1 MTTAGWP
8 AFGEPP
14 RLRRAA
20 AAVVVSMLLALVA
33 VLGGLGGQS
42 SASAADANGR
52 VNIGDCSFRKADGD
66 AKKWANQMCWIDAS
80 DIAKPGTHNVTKRFG
95 DYTLTYTVTVEA
107 SDTGTGSNKGSLSA
121 GQQPPWSRAAFGNQI
136 AGQSFFVA
144 ETGATAND
152 IFQTEKNRFV
162 RLSFRNVKFTYRGQP
177 LPSFRMM
184 VADAESTGSVLGGEM
199 ISVDVSNSGGTGTV
213 NPPIRLTPNGSRE
226 ACRKTFGAGVERNQ
240 WQWADMG
247 GKKRDFICDND
258 SGGTYGTFLVGLD
271 SPTAFEIGIASNSGG
286 TARFPDPRGNQ
297 AFAMAIALNRIS
309 TQEGKELGTADTAAQ
324 QAFTGQ
330 AEQPVTRIFTQDG
343 QQRNWIEPVGG
354 SSTTPVL
361 RRLNADGVPEDTV
374 GLQSTMAGKDLA
386 FRRYSP
392 EWTCSAISADGATD
406 TFVYEPGAN
415 TDQAPVRLTH
425 NGAPLSRAD
434 AERSGIWFRENRA
447 EGVSEVQFANKENRE
462 INCNVHWKSRFAPA
476 SLELNKRV
484 TGTASNYAELAGKKF
499 TIDYACTAPEGFQ
512 AAYPDVKLSGS
523 REVQPGSRQLVDGLP
538 AGATCTLKETAPAAV
553 SGADLDLRW
562 NGATHGTPNQG
573 SAQHTLTLQ
582 PNTAPAAVEAENQ
595 YSARTATLQ
604 LRHVVQGPAATPVL
618 QNQEFTFELSCPATN
633 APARQITVRGG
644 APVTVDGVPR
654 GQDCVLR
661 PVEGLTAE
669 QQKYISLT
677 SRDATGAAQQQDGLA
692 LRLPAT
698 GPAAAEPVEIRS
710 TYDYRTADVQVHQ
723 VLAGPAGAL
732 PSVTGQGFSAN
743 YACTAPDATKRTGT
757 VTLTDGHA
765 VIPKMPVGSTCTL
778 SSQEPTAAPGEG
790 PVRTFELQ
798 STTVAPQ
805 TLTVGDGQADAFTI
819 TRTYDYK
826 YGTAQLSKVVTANGV
841 RSLPANYTF
850 NFACGSRNVVS
861 NGTVEAI
868 KLEGT
873 ATVAPGAPVTLK
885 VGDPRVDDGP
895 GATMRVPYGN
905 TCTFTEDR
913 PQLPGGVNWDTDVDN
928 VALTITGQ
936 TNTAT
941 VNNTFTPAG
950 NGLTITQRYTGEQ
963 ALYPKVGV
971 DYQLSCGA
979 FQETFQLADGAQRT
993 FSAAEIPA
1001 GTQCTLAR
1009 RSPVDTQR
1017 TNSKGADYP
1026 ITHTTVGHYAPGG
1039 EQSTELAPGVAFT
1052 VGERATLAMED
1063 EFAYQRATLT
1073 GVKRVRFDPATKGL
1087 IAPAKQ
1093 EAWLG
1098 REYPASL
1105 RCVLPDGTPGASLQA
1120 SVRNGVA
1127 VTQGDLVVGSSC
1139 TVAENPLTPEPGI
1152 HMAATTAVDGTPGN
1166 TFTVLRAGN
1175 SVEFINTFSR
1185 RVTDA
1190 TVRTGVVLPGTA
1202 RQDYEATGK
1211 TLGAVLPAH
1220 PVTMVC
1226 RDGDAELLRRSA
1238 IVDGEGAV
1246 SVAGVPVGAAC
1257 TVELGGY
1264 APLDLQAD
1272 TPEDSLRATMLPDA
1286 VDWTVSRPDSTL
1298 ATGKP
1303 LEQGNEAAVAP
1314 AFVVEED
1321 AAANVVR
1328 ATSRY
1333 VYQTAPLKLRKDIE
1347 GNSAD
1352 MRLLGEANTMRFALQ
1367 CRALGTEL
1375 TSVEGLPLQLQPGD
1389 FTAVDGGLR
1398 YISTGGAESAVP
1410 VGAHCRLRE
1419 IAVDNVPAQL
1429 TVVAAQPSVEADV
1442 TTQGAELHLVNKI
1455 SRRTTNLQVAMRQT
1469 GYLHGADPAGY
1480 TGTLVC
1486 KDGDAT
1492 LAIRP
1497 VQFSVAEVPERP
1509 LPGADAV
1516 PVTGLRTVEVPA
1528 GTSCTLTM
1536 DAAAALS
1543 ARGELEVSAGDR
1555 RPYLGFAAW
1564 HNGTY
1569 DGPDTTVDGV
1579 APQDVGAKQ
1588 YEYAVDVPVDAP
1600 DTTAA
1605 DPAVVVGVQ
1614 AHHPRATVD
1623 VAFTKQAA
1631 GAPDAEGTYTF
1642 RANCGDGTRDP
1653 FTLRA
1658 GQTHV
1663 LRNVPVGSDCTVE
1676 EEQTAGTYTFALTSQ
1691 GAKLGE
1697 GYQPETGTPTV
1708 AFKVLAPE
1716 ATDTA
1721 RAGEAWTATALNKY
1735 ASVALNKRIA
1745 GTPLSGVTNVVD
1757 TALLPD
1763 HATTMDV
1770 TYELTNTGQFDLS
1783 NMVLRDPALAGMTV
1797 RTPDGPHTIGEQ
1809 GTIPAAACSAVR
1821 AALAPG
1827 QSATCTVTVDI
1838 PAEGTFRHRG
1848 TATLQAAT
1856 GTLGAVS
1863 AESTYG
1869 ALRVPST
1876 IGWLLPDT
1884 GSTTLVWILLLGLLI
1899 FGFSARRLLTQTS
1912 TSTTPTTES

>member
-1 MTTAGWP
+1 
-8 AFGEPP
+8 
-14 RLRRAA
+14 
-20 AAVVVSMLLALVA
+20 MLLALVT
-33 VLGGLGGQS
+33 VLGGQS
-42 SASAADANGR
+42 TASAADANSR

-80 DIAKPGTHNVTKRFG
+80 DIAKPGTHNVTKHFG

-107 SDTGTGSNKGSLSA
+107 SDTGAGSNKGSLSA
-121 GQQPPWSRAAFGNQI
+121 GQQPPWNRAAFGNQI

-144 ETGATAND
+144 EAGATAND
-152 IFQTEKNRFV
+152 IFQTERNRFV
-162 RLSFRNVKFTYRGQP
+162 RLSFRDVKFTYRGQP

-199 ISVDVSNSGGTGTV
+199 ISVDISNSGGTGTV
-213 NPPIRLTPNGSRE
+213 NPPIKLTPKGSYE

-240 WQWADMG
+240 WQWANMG

-258 SGGTYGTFLVGLD
+258 AGGTYGTFLVGLD

-286 TARFPDPRGNQ
+286 SARNPDPRGNQ

-309 TQEGKELGTADTAAQ
+309 TQTGKELGTADTVAQ
-324 QAFTGQ
+324 EAFTGDVDK
-330 AEQPVTRIFTQDG
+330 PVTRIFTQDG
-343 QQRNWIEPVGG
+343 QQRNWIEPVAG

-361 RRLNADGVPEDTV
+361 RRLNAEGVPEDTV
-374 GLQSTMAGKDLA
+374 GLLSTMSGKELA

-392 EWTCSAISADGATD
+392 EWTCSAISADGETD
-406 TFVYEPGAN
+406 TFIYEPGAKAG
-415 TDQAPVRLTH
+415 DAPTRLTH
-425 NGAPLSRAD
+425 NGASLSRAE
-434 AERSGIWFRENRA
+434 AERLGIWFSEDRA
-447 EGVSEVQFANKENRE
+447 AGSAEVQFANKQNRE

-484 TGTASNYAELAGKKF
+484 TGTASNYAALSGKKF
-499 TIDYACTAPEGFQ
+499 TIAYSCAAPEGFQ

-523 REVQPGSRQLVDGLP
+523 REVTPGSPQLVDGLP
-538 AGATCTLKETAPAAV
+538 AGTTCTLKETAPPAV
-553 SGADLDLRW
+553 SGADLDLQW
-562 NGATHGTPNQG
+562 DGAQHGVPNQG
-573 SAQHTLTLQ
+573 GVEKKVTLADVL
-582 PNTAPAAVEAENQ
+582 PVEADNQ
-595 YSARTATLQ
+595 YTARTATLQ
-604 LRHVVQGPAATPVL
+604 LRHLVQGPAATPAL

-633 APARQITVRGG
+633 APARQVIVRGD
-644 APVTVDGVPR
+644 APATLDNVPR

-669 QQKYISLT
+669 QQQYLTLT
-677 SRDATGAAQQQDGLA
+677 SRDATGATQQQDGLA
-692 LRLPAT
+692 LRLPADGT
-698 GPAAAEPVEIRS
+698 QPTVPVEIRS
-710 TYDYRTADVQVHQ
+710 TYDYRTEQVEVHQ
-723 VLAGPAGAL
+723 VLTGPAATL
-732 PSVTGQGFSAN
+732 PAVTRQGFTAA
-743 YACTAPDATKRTGT
+743 YACTTPDATKREGT
-757 VTLTDGHA
+757 VTLQDGHA
-765 VIPKMPVGSTCTL
+765 LIRDIPVGSTCTL
-778 SSQEPTAAPGEG
+778 TPQAPTPAPEDG
-790 PVRTFELQ
+790 PNQNYELQ
-798 STTVAPQ
+798 STSVEPQ
-805 TLTVGDGQADAFTI
+805 TLTVGDGKAEAFTI
-819 TRTYDYK
+819 NRAYDYK
-826 YGTAQLSKVVTANGV
+826 YGTAQLAKTVTANGV
-841 RSLPANYTF
+841 RGLPANYTF

-1063 EFAYQRATLT
+1063 EFAYQRATIT
-1073 GVKRVRFDPATKGL
+1073 GVKNVQFDPATKHL

-1093 EAWLG
+1093 EAWLQ

-1120 SVRNGVA
+1120 SVRNGV
-1127 VTQGDLVVGSSC
+1127 VITQDDLVVGSSC

-1152 HMAATTAVDGTPGN
+1152 HMAATTTVDGKAGN
-1166 TFTVLRAGN
+1166 TFTIAKAGN
-1175 SVEFINTFSR
+1175 KVEFVNTFSR
-1185 RVTDA
+1185 HVTDA
-1190 TVRTGVVLPGTA
+1190 TVQTGVELPGQA
-1202 RQDYEATGK
+1202 RAAYEAAGN
-1211 TLGAVLPAH
+1211 TLDAVLPAH
-1220 PVTMVC
+1220 PVTVVC

-1238 IVDGEGAV
+1238 TVDGEGTV
-1246 SVAGVPVGAAC
+1246 TVHGVPVGAAC

-1264 APLDLQAD
+1264 APLHLQAD
-1272 TPEDSLRATMLPDA
+1272 TQDGPLQATVVPES
-1286 VDWTVSRPDSTL
+1286 VDWSVSRGDATL

-1303 LEQGNEAAVAP
+1303 LEQSNAVALSP

-1321 AAANVVR
+1321 AAQNAVR

-1333 VYQTAPLKLRKDIE
+1333 AYQTAPLTLRKDVE
-1347 GNSAD
+1347 GAPAD
-1352 MRLLGEANTMRFALQ
+1352 LRLLSEANTMRFALQ

-1375 TSVEGLPLQLQPGD
+1375 TDVPGVPLHLTPAD

-1398 YISTGGAESAVP
+1398 YVSAGSAGAAVP
-1410 VGAHCRLRE
+1410 VGAHCSLRE
-1419 IAVDNVPAQL
+1419 IAMENVPAQL
-1429 TVVAAQPSVEADV
+1429 SVTTAQPSAEADV
-1442 TTQGAELHLVNKI
+1442 TANGAQLHLVNQV

-1469 GYLHGADPAGY
+1469 GYLDGADPAGY
-1480 TGTLVC
+1480 TGQLVC

-1492 LAIRP
+1492 LSTGR
-1497 VQFSVAEVPERP
+1497 VQFGLADVPERP
-1509 LPGADAV
+1509 LPREDAV
-1516 PVTGLRTVEVPA
+1516 PVTGLRTFEVPA
-1528 GTSCTLTM
+1528 GTSCSLTM
-1536 DAAAALS
+1536 DSAGALS
-1543 ARGELEVSAGDR
+1543 ARGEVEVAAGDR

-1564 HNGTY
+1564 ERGAY
-1569 DGPDTTVDGV
+1569 KGPAATVDEV
-1579 APQDVGAKQ
+1579 APQDVRAKE
-1588 YEYAVDVPVDAP
+1588 YEYSVAVSADAP
-1600 DTTAA
+1600 DADAA
-1605 DPAVVVGVQ
+1605 VDPAVVVGVQ

-1623 VAFTKQAA
+1623 VAFIKRAA
-1631 GAPDAEGTYTF
+1631 GAPEADGVYTF
-1642 RANCGDGTRDP
+1642 TANCGDGQRDP
-1653 FTLRA
+1653 FDLRS
-1658 GQTHV
+1658 GQTHL
-1663 LRNVPVGSDCTVE
+1663 LRGVPVNSECTVE
-1676 EEQTAGTYTFALTSQ
+1676 EQQAEGTYTFALTSQ

-1697 GYQPETGTPTV
+1697 GYLTELGMPAVG
-1708 AFKVLAPE
+1708 FKVLAPD
-1716 ATDTA
+1716 ATDTR
-1721 RAGEAWTATALNKY
+1721 RAGDAWTATALNKF
-1735 ASVALNKRIA
+1735 ASVALSKRIA
-1745 GTPLSGVTNVVD
+1745 GTPLSSVTSVAD

-1763 HATTMDV
+1763 NATTMDI
-1770 TYELTNTGQFDLS
+1770 TYELTNSGQFDLS

-1797 RTPDGPHTIGEQ
+1797 HTPAGPQTIGEQ
-1809 GTIPAAACSAVR
+1809 GTIPAAACEATR

-1827 QSATCTVTVDI
+1827 QTATCTITVDI

-1856 GTLGAVS
+1856 GTLGMVS

-1899 FGFSARRLLTQTS
+1899 FGFSARRFLTQTS